1 MPLARKF
8 EHQNPAPPLTTN
20 LGCWFVHLE
29 LLPALSINS
38 TSMNSTTSKTLIG
51 ILMGSDSDWPVM
63 KAAADVCAEFQVG
76 CEAKVISAHRTPRDL
91 EQYVSN
97 AFELGLRVIIA
108 GAGGAAHLPGVTA
121 AFTILPVIGVPIQ
134 GKALDGMDS
143 LLSIVQMP
151 PGVPV
156 ATVGINA
163 ARNAGLLA
171 MQILATSDDRLQKAY
186 LGFKEKLAAE
196 SRAKN
201 QTLNRQLSANQ

>member
-1 MPLARKF
+1 MNQKQSSPL
-8 EHQNPAPPLTTN
+8 
-20 LGCWFVHLE
+20 V
-29 LLPALSINS
+29 
-38 TSMNSTTSKTLIG
+38 G

-63 KAAADVCAEFQVG
+63 KAAAEALNEFG
-76 CEAKVISAHRTPRDL
+76 IGSEAKVISAHRTPHDL
-91 EQYVSN
+91 EAYASG
-97 AFELGLRVIIA
+97 ARDRGLRVFIC

-121 AFTILPVIGVPIQ
+121 AFTTLPVIGVPIM

-171 MQILATSDDRLQKAY
+171 AQIIGSGDAAMQRRLDA
-186 LGFKEKLAAE
+186 FKTKLAEE

-201 QTLNRQLSANQ
+201 KTLVA